1 MTPLAWVVLP
11 TFNEAENLEPLV
23 RAVVAQLERV
33 APGSRVLIVDDASPD
48 GTGAVADRL
57 AAELEAVEVL
67 HRASKEGLGPAYV
80 AGFERVLAAGADL
93 IVEMDA
99 DFSHDP
105 VHLPALIAAADEA
118 DLVIGSRYVPGGGI
132 QDWGVVRRAV
142 SRGGGAYAR
151 LVLGLTIHDPTAG
164 FKCIRREVLERVDL
178 SRLRAQGY
186 VFQVELNY
194 RALCAGFRVREV
206 PIVFRERRR
215 GQSKMSPRIAL
226 EAAWLVPR
234 LRWREPR
241 RLRAVLSLW
250 AARRSSH

>member
-1 MTPLAWVVLP
+1 MSPGAWVVLP
-11 TFNEAENLEPLV
+11 TYNEAENVEPLA
-23 RAVVAQLERV
+23 RAVVAELEAV

-67 HRASKEGLGPAYV
+67 HRAGKEGLGPAYV

-105 VHLPALIAAADEA
+105 VHLPALIAASGEA
-118 DLVIGSRYVPGGGI
+118 DLVLGSRYVPGGGV
-132 QDWGVVRRAV
+132 QDWGVVRRVV

-151 LVLGLTIHDPTAG
+151 LVLGLRIHDPTAG
-164 FKCIRREVLERVDL
+164 FKCIRREVLERVNL
-178 SRLRAQGY
+178 SELRAQGY
-186 VFQVELNY
+186 VFQVELTY
-194 RALCAGFRVREV
+194 RALRAGFRVREV

-226 EAAWLVPR
+226 EAAWLLPR
-234 LRWREPR
+234 LRWRERR
-241 RLRAVLSLW
+241 RLRAVRSPS